1 VGTQFQE
8 ELAKLFGRKINQ
20 TGVAL
25 ILLSLSVEFRYR
37 EGRWTVSGQ
46 VQLKCAYSECLCVV
60 SEGKYCSDYCA
71 DADDT
76 GETEI
81 QCDCK
86 HAPCAL
92 N

>member
-1 VGTQFQE
+1 MNAQ
-8 ELAKLFGRKINQ
+8 
-20 TGVAL
+20 
-25 ILLSLSVEFRYR
+25 
-37 EGRWTVSGQ
+37 GQ
-46 VQLKCAYSECLCVV
+46 RKCAYFTCKCLVG
-60 SEGKYCSDYCA
+60 SREQYCSDYCS

-76 GETEI
+76 QETEI

>member
-1 VGTQFQE
+1 MDY
-8 ELAKLFGRKINQ
+8 KLTLKGGSA
-20 TGVAL
+20 GVAL
-25 ILLSLSVEFRYR
+25 ILLSTFRQVCYR
-37 EGRWTVSGQ
+37 QDGGNVNGQ
-46 VQLKCAYSECLCVV
+46 VQRKCAYSECLCVV